1 MDAPCD
7 SGRRVAGGLGWG
19 KRFGVSGMG
28 NDVGGFE
35 YQCDPCTA
43 FALVPLG
50 GPWNDP
56 EVGRNAARRGGRKTM
71 RIDDISRPPPLV

>member
-7 SGRRVAGGLGWG
+7 SGRRVGRGMGWG
-19 KRFGVSGMG
+19 KWFGVSGMG
-28 NDVGGFE
+28 CGVGGSAHQAGE
-35 YQCDPCTA
+35 CTA

-56 EVGRNAARRGGRKTM
+56 EVGRNPAPRGRRKTM
-71 RIDDISRPPPLV
+71 RIDGISRSPS